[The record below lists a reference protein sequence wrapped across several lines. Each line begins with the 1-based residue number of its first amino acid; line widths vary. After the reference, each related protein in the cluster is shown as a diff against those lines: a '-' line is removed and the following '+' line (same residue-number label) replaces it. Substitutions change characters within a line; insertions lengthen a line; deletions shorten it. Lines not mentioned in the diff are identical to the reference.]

1 MASAWER
8 EAFKAIKDLA
18 RDQAE
23 QAKAE
28 KEKAAREQA
37 AKEQAERDEQ
47 ERAEKEKAA
56 RERAER
62 EAAERAAKEQAE
74 RERAER
80 AKLEAERAKLAAE
93 RQKWEEERRQWE
105 RDRQQA
111 ERADTPPQ
119 ADPAPAEQ
127 AKADSDPQADPNKA
141 EREKAEQIAKER
153 AKWESGDEPAAQEQA
168 EQAPA
173 KPEKELNAYQKRM
186 AALAEQER
194 QWEIERERER
204 AEQERQREIQRCNEN
219 KPVADDFSIVEYA
232 QGKGV
237 LTPDQVLK
245 IREYL
250 KSCNFD
256 IQTAG
261 GDPTCL
267 HLNFALGAQEEKT
280 QQDRYKALEAEGQ
293 YEQMKQAKGYGLLT
307 PSQEMEMDGMKNDLW
322 EKKKAKNASQ
332 RKFEI
337 IYREADEAGCLD
349 KQS

>member
-1 MASAWER
+1 MKKLLTLILLTFALTGAGPMATAWER
-8 EAFKAIKDLA
+8 EAFKALKGIKDMA
-18 RDQAE
+18 TE
-23 QAKAE
+23 QAKQEKAE

-47 ERAEKEKAA
+47 ERAAREKA
-56 RERAER
+56 EQ
-62 EAAERAAKEQAE
+62 ERAAKEQAE

-111 ERADTPPQ
+111 ERADTP
-119 ADPAPAEQ
+119 
-127 AKADSDPQADPNKA
+127 PQADPNKA

-186 AALAEQER
+186 AALAEQKR

-204 AEQERQREIQRCNEN
+204 AEQERQREIQRCNEK
-219 KPVADDFSIVEYA
+219 KPLADDFSIVEYA

-237 LTPDQVLK
+237 LTPDEVK
-245 IREYL
+245 KGREGIKACGFEIRTP
-250 KSCNFD
+250 D
-256 IQTAG
+256 
-261 GDPTCL
+261 GDPNCQHYL
-267 HLNFALGAQEEKT
+267 FALGVQEEKT

-307 PSQEMEMDGMKNDLW
+307 PSQEMEMDGMKKDLW